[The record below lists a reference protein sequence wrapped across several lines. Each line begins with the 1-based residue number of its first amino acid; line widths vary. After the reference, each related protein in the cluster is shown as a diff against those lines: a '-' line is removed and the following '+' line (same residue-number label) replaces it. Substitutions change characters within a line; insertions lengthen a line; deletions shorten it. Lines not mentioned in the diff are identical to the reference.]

1 MHGLNFL
8 HRGLESRSI
17 FVFVEHVDQVTVRVG
32 DMGLARAHALS
43 LGNAGELTTSIQTLW
58 YRAPEILFAKTPYDA
73 YTAAVGVWSF
83 GVVVYEC
90 VEGP

>member
-1 MHGLNFL
+1 M
-8 HRGLESRSI
+8 
-17 FVFVEHVDQVTVRVG
+17 RVG

-58 YRAPEILFAKTPYDA
+58 YRAPEIVFAKTPYDA
-73 YTAAVGVWSF
+73 HTAAVDAWSF
-83 GVVVYEC
+83 GVIVYEC